1 MFQNEN
7 ELLMCFKD
15 QIFQMNW
22 FPESH
27 KRNTTKTRMFGC
39 LVHNHADNPTMK
51 RITWLQKRRIAKHL
65 LLGHTRMDIWKNIMP
80 KLHIEGQKR
89 VDSQDVRRVH
99 EAIQKDKHHKLREG
113 HDIASLLGKVARW
126 QILVPSFPWIAPGWR
141 AWEHLATLPR
151 RDVMS
156 WPSLSLWCLSFWIAS

>member
-1 MFQNEN
+1 
-7 ELLMCFKD
+7 
-15 QIFQMNW
+15 MNW

-141 AWEHLATLPR
+141 AWERNPR
-151 RDVMS
+151 KGRDQIFKFKHS
-156 WPSLSLWCLSFWIAS
+156 

>member
-1 MFQNEN
+1 
-7 ELLMCFKD
+7 
-15 QIFQMNW
+15 MNW

-80 KLHIEGQKR
+80 KLYIEGQKR

-113 HDIASLLGKVARW
+113 HDIASLLGKVARCSHALHPGAI
-126 QILVPSFPWIAPGWR
+126 QGKEGTKFSSSNHTSPEGEPGLIWISSRNSSG
-141 AWEHLATLPR
+141 
-151 RDVMS
+151 
-156 WPSLSLWCLSFWIAS
+156 I